1 MATYIDLGPCV
12 TGNVFSS
19 EYDKVCFSEFG
30 DMSLA
35 EYKGMLNMM
44 VDGYSY
50 SIYQHNSINVV
61 MLAEFMQFHFDR
73 FVLRHP
79 HKLTKSQY
87 NALFGSF
94 FKQRHSVIQD
104 LVMGKRNKIK
114 NLKQGKESKL
124 KI

>member
-12 TGNVFSS
+12 TGDVFSS
-19 EYDKVCFSEFG
+19 EYDKVSSYEFG
-30 DMSLA
+30 DMSLK
-35 EYKGMLNMM
+35 EYKGILNKM

-61 MLAEFMQFHFDR
+61 ILAEFMQFHFDR

-87 NALFGSF
+87 NAIFGCF

-114 NLKQGKESKL
+114 ILKC
-124 KI
+124 I